1 MLCKKN
7 KQNIPIL
14 FWPTEIYSFGKCY
27 RDWLGV
33 SKLLPIPFYGDHGVT
48 LSKILFNHEVN
59 NKSNYHLTWNKY
71 RFENIDN
78 HKRKKLIY
86 ITNPWVIYRRKNN
99 INLKSNSK
107 GTIVFYS
114 HTIVGIDFENENHDN
129 YFIELNKLGDEF
141 KPFVICIH
149 MHDINKG
156 LHKKLRKFGF
166 PLITIG
172 NSLNT
177 NFVDRFYEIISNFK
191 QATSNIIGSQ
201 LFYCTEIGLP
211 YFLYGSQP
219 VLINKSDENIPLGK
233 MHNYDNLSEIL
244 SNEIKK
250 HFSKFSPIITNEQHN
265 LITPLLGLDSINN
278 KEKILALYKIEIL
291 LQLPYYV
298 KIIFMSLIKKI
309 KNAKKN

>member
-1 MLCKKN
+1 M
-7 KQNIPIL
+7 PIL

-48 LSKILFNHEVN
+48 LSNSLSNHEVN
-59 NKSNYHLTWNKY
+59 NNSNYHFTWNKY
-71 RFENIDN
+71 RFENHNN
-78 HKRKKLIY
+78 HKSKKLIY

-99 INLKSNSK
+99 INLKYNRK

-114 HTIVGIDFENENHDN
+114 HTNIGIDFENENHDE
-129 YFIELNKLGDEF
+129 YFIELNKLGSEF
-141 KPFVICIH
+141 KPLVICIH

-156 LHKKLRKFGF
+156 LHKKLRKYGF

-177 NFVDRFYEIISNFK
+177 NFIDRFYETISNFK
-191 QATSNIIGSQ
+191 QGTSNIIGSQ

-211 YFLYGSQP
+211 YFLYGDQP

-233 MHNYDNLSEIL
+233 MRNYDNLSEFL
-244 SNEIKK
+244 TNEIKNN
-250 HFSKFSPIITNEQHN
+250 FSKFSPKISNEQQN
-265 LITPLLGLDSINN
+265 IITPLLGLDSINN
-278 KEKILALYKIEIL
+278 KQKILSLYKIEIL
-291 LQLPYYV
+291 SQFPYYL
-298 KIIFMSLIKKI
+298 KIIFMILIKKI
-309 KNAKKN
+309 KNAK